1 MNFTA
6 DIERCYLLPQGA
18 RDNQTRAER
27 DKEKTQ
33 RGEKRK
39 RTRDKNQERGHERQE
54 TQCNRQDPIDTPAQ
68 EAREAGKTKTTESMI
83 KAHKT
88 RPETEAKPETR
99 QRTMKRGVKEIN
111 SKRKTMK
118 MV

>member
-1 MNFTA
+1 MK
-6 DIERCYLLPQGA
+6 
-18 RDNQTRAER
+18 
-27 DKEKTQ
+27 DKEKT
-33 RGEKRK
+33 KRAERRK
-39 RTRDKNQERGHERQE
+39 TTREKNQEGRHARQE
-54 TQCNRQDPIDTPAQ
+54 TQCNRQVPMDTTAQ
-68 EAREAGKTKTTESMI
+68 EAREAGKTKTTEPMI